1 MHLPVHNTRE
11 TPFFFRCSFPTQG
24 HRAAGLPSGRQRS
37 ASCQQSPP
45 PRGTC
50 TNHGRSEG
58 AEARWQPGLRCPPQP
73 GCSPPAS
80 HLPRASGTRPPRAP
94 FPEHRAPPPH
104 CGGDRTPLSPT
115 AAQRSPNG
123 RRARSLRSPPRPPDG
138 AARAA
143 SARPATRC
151 VTAHGPASPHPPSL
165 PRSPRAAPPQG
176 GACAGRGLCPC
187 TTPPCWGGGLRAR
200 TRGVEGALRG
210 PGRLC
215 GWGWDWMVLRAP
227 SSPSPSLKSRSYSR
241 KHLL

>member
-1 MHLPVHNTRE
+1 MQRGCPADGSAQPAASRAPRPEAPARTTNEARG
-11 TPFFFRCSFPTQG
+11 PRRGDSRGSAARRSPAAAPRPPTSPE
-24 HRAAGLPSGRQRS
+24 RAGRGLPAPLSPSTGPRRLTVAATGPPSAQRPPNGHLTAAARARS
-37 ASCQQSPP
+37 A
-45 PRGTC
+45 
-50 TNHGRSEG
+50 
-58 AEARWQPGLRCPPQP
+58 
-73 GCSPPAS
+73 
-80 HLPRASGTRPPRAP
+80 PPRAHLTEP
-94 FPEHRAPPPH
+94 LAPLPPAQRRVASRRTAPPPL
-104 CGGDRTPLSPT
+104 T
-115 AAQRSPNG
+115 
-123 RRARSLRSPPRPPDG
+123 
-138 AARAA
+138 
-143 SARPATRC
+143 
-151 VTAHGPASPHPPSL
+151 PPSL